1 MQRNNMPVMLDD
13 YVKER
18 QKRGRKCRCLCA
30 LVLLLAAGL
39 LRLFLPQSV
48 QTVRAWVY
56 GDGRLNEAVAAF
68 YACAEDGN
76 SAAEA
81 VGAFCEALDG

>member
-1 MQRNNMPVMLDD
+1 MRRGNMPVMLDD
-13 YVKER
+13 YVKEKR
-18 QKRGRKCRCLCA
+18 KRGSRRRCLCA
-30 LVLLLAAGL
+30 LALLFAVGF

-48 QTVRAWVY
+48 QTVRAWVF
-56 GDGRLNEAVAAF
+56 GDGRINDAVAAF

-81 VGAFCEALDG
+81 VGAFCAALDG